1 MKQDVNRAIAR
12 LMLLLFLAATY
23 TANAQIRI
31 ATVGDSITQGVP
43 YRYSSG
49 NGCTNCGGYQPKL
62 ELLIDA
68 QSWSAGTVYN
78 YGVAGEWSSTGAG
91 KIPGII
97 SSINPDYVMFM
108 EGTNDLGF
116 SVSPYTVRARVEIA
130 VNNTIAGG
138 KIPIIGTLLPDT
150 RGGSNAAKQIPLTN
164 ELIRAMLVEKGVQ
177 LAELYYATSFS
188 GWASLMP
195 DGLHP
200 DHSGYQLMA
209 NTWYSALVE
218 AQPEQSSVGFL
229 PAVYLLLN

>member
-1 MKQDVNRAIAR
+1 MKQKVDRAIAW
-12 LMLLLFLAATY
+12 LVMLLFLASSFA
-23 TANAQIRI
+23 ASAQIRI

-43 YRYSSG
+43 YRNSSG

-68 QSWSAGTVYN
+68 ESWSAGTVYN
-78 YGVAGEWSSTGAG
+78 YGIAGESSSGGAAR
-91 KIPGII
+91 IPGII
-97 SSINPDYVMFM
+97 SSLNPDYVLYM
-108 EGTNDLGF
+108 EGTNDLWYSSPG
-116 SVSPYTVRARVEIA
+116 SVRDRVSGA
-130 VNNTIAGG
+130 VDKILAGG

-150 RGGSNAAKQIPLTN
+150 RGTANSDKGIPTTN
-164 ELIRAMLVEKGVQ
+164 NLIRIMLEEKEVQ
-177 LAELYYATSFS
+177 LAELYSATSYS

-209 NTWYSALVE
+209 NTWHAALVE